1 MKRGCPMATYLKRQV
16 IRIIAFIVLLIIYL
30 INSRQLTTATGYA
43 KSNPGL
49 ATKYIGI
56 MLMTMAVILAL
67 FAWLYRRQLQQGNP
81 HHFKKRPFT
90 TKSILQ
96 LFGFFIGMLAVQV
109 LWSQL
114 IVHHILPM
122 PTNQSEV
129 NAQALQL
136 PFWNN
141 FYSVVAAPVFEEFIF
156 RGFFFNFFF
165 AKNNRWSVFFG
176 ILISGCIFGFLH
188 TLSFSVTTL
197 FYSGL
202 GWILAGCY
210 LHFKDIRYDMA
221 LHFMNNLWSIL

>member
-1 MKRGCPMATYLKRQV
+1 MAAYLKRQTM
-16 IRIIAFIVLLIIYL
+16 RIIAFIMLLIIYL
-30 INSRQLTTATGYA
+30 INSGQLTTATEYA
-43 KSNPGL
+43 KKNPAI

-67 FAWLYRRQLQQGNP
+67 FAWLYRRQLQRGNP

-90 TKSILQ
+90 IKSILQ
-96 LFGFFIGMLAVQV
+96 LFVFFIGMLAVQV

-129 NAQALQL
+129 DSQALQL

-141 FYSVVAAPVFEEFIF
+141 FYSIVAAPVFEEFIF

-165 AKNNRWSVFFG
+165 AKNNRRNIVLG
-176 ILISGCIFGFLH
+176 ILISGFIFGFLH

-202 GWILAGCY
+202 GWILASCY
-210 LHFKDIRYDMA
+210 LYFKDIRYDMA